1 MTAVSRR
8 ALHQP
13 VEVHPEFVSRIEAAA
28 AQAPEVDRLF
38 RSLVTDRTS
47 SIWLVGCGGSL
58 FTHAPLRTILDPSP
72 IPVFTI
78 NSDEL
83 VLRRPA
89 TLNENSL
96 VIASSSNGAT
106 RETARAARL
115 ARELGAS
122 VVGITQDPASVVAA
136 ECEHLFL
143 HQGVD
148 AKQVLLALFGY
159 SILNAL
165 GVAADYDAVVRA
177 LAASP
182 AAFRSAID
190 EADEALSAIA
200 EALYREPVVYVLG
213 SGALEGAAE
222 TFAMCYLQEMQVKH
236 AAAPGSGE
244 FLHGPFEVVTEQVPV
259 LVITGEHLSRP
270 MDDRVVAFLNRYTPK
285 VHVLDA
291 RELQLPG
298 IEPAMRPLVGTL
310 VVGSALLNRLAEHF
324 EAWSGRPLT
333 DRRYMWKVEY

>member
-1 MTAVSRR
+1 MTAVSRAPR
-8 ALHQP
+8 PPLD
-13 VEVHPEFVSRIEAAA
+13 VHPELVSRIEAAA
-28 AQAPEVDRLF
+28 SQEPEVDRLF
-38 RSLVTDRTS
+38 ASLVSDETS
-47 SIWLVGCGGSL
+47 SIYLVGCGGSL
-58 FTHAPLRTILDPSP
+58 FTHAPLRTILDRSTV
-72 IPVFTI
+72 PVYTI

-83 VLRRPA
+83 LLRRPA
-89 TLNENSL
+89 TLDKNSL
-96 VIASSSNGAT
+96 VIASSSNGET
-106 RETARAARL
+106 RETARAARF
-115 ARELGAS
+115 AREVGAV
-122 VVGITQDPASVVAA
+122 VVGITQDPNSVVAA

-148 AKQVLLALFGY
+148 AKQVLLAQFGY
-159 SILNAL
+159 SILKAL
-165 GVAADYDAVVRA
+165 GVAPDYDQVVAA

-190 EADEALSAIA
+190 ETDEALDAIA
-200 EALYREPVVYVLG
+200 QALYREPMVYVLA

-244 FLHGPFEVVTEQVPV
+244 FLHGPFEVITEDVPV

-270 MDDRVVAFLNRYTPK
+270 MDERVLAFLNRYTPK

-291 RELQLPG
+291 KQLALPG
-298 IEPAMRPLVGTL
+298 IAPDQRPLIGTL
-310 VVGSALLNRLAEHF
+310 VVGSSLLNRLAEHF
-324 EAWSGRPLT
+324 EAWSGRPLK